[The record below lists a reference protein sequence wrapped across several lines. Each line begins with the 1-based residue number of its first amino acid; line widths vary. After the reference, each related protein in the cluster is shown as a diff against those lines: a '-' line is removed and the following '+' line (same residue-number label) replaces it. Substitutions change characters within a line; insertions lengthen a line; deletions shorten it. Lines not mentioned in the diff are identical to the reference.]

1 MQPPSV
7 HGLRVHAVSYVARA
21 ARYITVQV
29 RSQNS
34 NPRSQEVVRSTRRER
49 LTFARIALLAGGRVR
64 DDADDGADCGRAQ
77 RVAGVCTS
85 SCWATSRLRTPLIF
99 SGGGVGAL
107 SQHSAALPVAISS
120 WEPVPHCQ
128 QSWVAHI
135 RQCGRQR
142 VADTCAVHAQVHGCV
157 CRVRRAL
164 CLAGTLWRFAC
175 W

>member
-1 MQPPSV
+1 MHFGKLVCHTHRRGAVSAGAVLRKSLGFSHRRTSDHLQPPSV

-85 SCWATSRLRTPLIF
+85 SCWATSRLLHHSSSPAVAWVLSRSTQLPCPSRSRRGNPSRT
-99 SGGGVGAL
+99 A
-107 SQHSAALPVAISS
+107 SS
-120 WEPVPHCQ
+120 
-128 QSWVAHI
+128 
-135 RQCGRQR
+135 RG
-142 VADTCAVHAQVHGCV
+142 
-157 CRVRRAL
+157 
-164 CLAGTLWRFAC
+164 
-175 W
+175 